1 MKKFLFLSLTLAVLF
16 GCAKESDID
25 NLQNQIDDL
34 KSNQIASISSQ
45 VTSINTSITNLVAMD
60 SELKGYITTLQEQK
74 TSLEK
79 ADEALSSSIAA
90 LREELE
96 NDISVAVADALAQM
110 SAYKQA
116 VDDQI
121 ESLNAAIEALQTKDK
136 ELQQQITTL
145 KNYVENDLKTY
156 IDNGDNTMKTW
167 VSATFATLEQYNA
180 TSGIIA
186 TIQGQLLT
194 INNKLTELESTA
206 AGISLQ
212 ELQEALST
220 LDEDHQAK
228 LNKAVSDCNDA
239 ITTAKEQITA
249 AYTTAIQNAI
259 SSSESSM
266 KTWVN
271 NQLAGYYTIAQTDA
285 KIDALKNTLE
295 EELNTQRNYLEDLIS
310 NLEASL
316 NIKIDGNKALID
328 GLQGQLNNLSA
339 EMSEIAGNVIE
350 NSSNISKNASDIA
363 QNAKQI
369 AENASDINTYEQL
382 ITANKQL
389 IKANEAAI
397 TANAS
402 AISDLQNRATA
413 DEKTIADNAAN
424 IAKNAQDIAANAA
437 LISANAGAIYNNAI
451 AISDNSA
458 DILQLQSDLATTR
471 TEITAAYQQAI
482 ASAINTLDGK
492 LTGQIAT
499 EVATLN
505 THIDDEVA
513 AINVAM
519 DALSA
524 RVTTCEKDIKNIKNT
539 IYSIQQ
545 DIENLQD
552 QVAAILARIQSI
564 AFVPAYSDG
573 KVPVS
578 YTDNGTLTP
587 GTATLDFELQPAST
601 ATELA
606 KVWQTALKM
615 KAVYTITK
623 ATPETA
629 QLTIT
634 SVSADKGY
642 LSVTVSGAALSED
655 FFRSRCSANASLVI
669 SDGNN
674 ELASEYVPLV
684 PWTTDVISFGDPLF
698 KAYCVEDF
706 DSDGDGEITEDEAK
720 AVTTISA
727 SMLNISS
734 LIGIEYFSNLESI
747 DVSFNKLETLDLSH
761 SPKLETVLVNGNK
774 LQSLG
779 LSGLAAMTELDC
791 SNNKLTALNVSE
803 SEGLLSLNCTNNQL
817 GSLNVQ
823 KNKALTDLQCSS
835 NQLVT
840 LDVKNNTALETLYCR
855 KNSINVLDVTKL
867 TCLKNLDCS
876 QNSLASLNLYQNLN
890 LDILYCASNHLYGL
904 GLSANTKLTFL
915 DCRSNTINALDV
927 SKNALLETINCTN
940 NQLVRLDVSSNPALE
955 TIACTGNPALTKL
968 WVKDAAQ
975 AAALSVTKDDFTAI
989 AYNNGGI
996 NIPDA
1001 KLKTYLVALF
1011 DEDEDGEISILEAEN
1026 VQNVNCSSRA
1036 VADLTGLEN
1045 CPNLKYLNFNGC
1057 NVSTIELPNLKKLET
1072 IVAYGNPIQ
1081 RINVNNDTALTA
1093 LYLQDVNTNALSGN
1107 SFTINAYDQ
1116 ASTLYLAFA
1125 GTGYTELNLTNS
1137 SSLTSYDIT
1146 ENIQLTKLVASSNPN
1161 VTSVNISSLNDLTY
1175 LDLNACGLT
1184 ALDVDHN
1191 INLVTLNCSSNS
1203 ISTLNVDNNTLLITL
1218 DCSENNLTA
1227 LKVSNNIMLDYLDCS
1242 SNSLANINVRNNT
1255 DLRTLNISS
1264 NVGIIAIAL
1273 GYNSLLETFNASKTG
1288 LTDIDLSANLA
1299 VKTLNLSGCSA
1310 MHIIDLTLNT
1320 ALVDLDLSG
1329 TSLATLD
1336 VSKNNALASLT
1347 YDDCTINATGLK
1359 VGSYVNVSNKKGV
1372 VFYSSGSIVKIVSSD
1387 EATKTWGYYGST
1399 VGAQSASDGVDNT
1412 NKIPDSEAAQWCRA
1426 KGSAWYL
1433 PAIDELNAL
1442 YINKTYVNTT
1452 LSIIG
1457 GMQLESDWY
1466 FSSSEYNPSFARS
1479 INFSNGAIDGN
1490 RRNDEHRVRAIRIL

>member
-1 MKKFLFLSLTLAVLF
+1 MKKFLFLSLTLVVLF

-145 KNYVENDLKTY
+145 KNYVETDLKTY

-505 THIDDEVA
+505 TRIDDEVA

-698 KAYCVEDF
+698 KAYCVENF

-867 TCLKNLDCS
+867 TGLKNLDCS
-876 QNSLASLNLYQNLN
+876 QNSLSSLNLYQNLN

-915 DCRSNTINALDV
+915 DCRSNTINSLDI

-975 AAALSVTKDDFTAI
+975 AAALSVTKDDFTTI

-1093 LYLQDVNTNALSGN
+1093 LYLQDANTNALSGN

-1125 GTGYTELNLTNS
+1125 GTGYTTLNLTNS
-1137 SSLTSYDIT
+1137 TVLTSYDVT
-1146 ENIQLTKLVASSNPN
+1146 ENIQLTRLVASGNSL
-1161 VTSVNISSLNDLTY
+1161 VTGVDVSP
-1175 LDLNACGLT
+1175 LT
-1184 ALDVDHN
+1184 ALIHLDLRRCALNSLDVDTN
-1191 INLVTLNCSSNS
+1191 IDLVYLAFTDNQIPSINL
-1203 ISTLNVDNNTLLITL
+1203 DNNIQLDTLGAANNQLSTIRLTNNTSL
-1218 DCSENNLTA
+1218 EQIYLQGNNLQNVNVRKNTELKILDVSGNSEITA
-1227 LKVSNNIMLDYLDCS
+1227 L
-1242 SNSLANINVRNNT
+1242 
-1255 DLRTLNISS
+1255 
-1264 NVGIIAIAL
+1264 AL
-1273 GYNSLLETFNASKTG
+1273 GYNPLLENLKAGNTD

-1329 TSLATLD
+1329 TSIATIDL
-1336 VSKNNALASLT
+1336 SNNTA
-1347 YDDCTINATGLK
+1347 LK
-1359 VGSYVNVSNKKGV
+1359 VFKFSNTPLKSSLQIGDYFANLGV
-1372 VFYSSGSIVKIVSSD
+1372 VFYLSGDVIKIVSTD
-1387 EATKTWGYYGST
+1387 EVTKTWGPSN
-1399 VGAQSASDGVDNT
+1399 VNKGASSATDGTANT
-1412 NKIPDSEAAQWCRA
+1412 NKMLDLEAAQWCRA
-1426 KGSAWYL
+1426 KGPLWYL
-1433 PAIDELNAL
+1433 PAIEELKAFYN
-1442 YINKTYVNTT
+1442 IKTT
-1452 LSIIG
+1452 LNPTLSSISG
-1457 GMQLESDWY
+1457 VLLENGNYW
-1466 FSSSEYNPSFARS
+1466 SSTEYDISSARS
-1479 INFSNGAIDGN
+1479 INWKGETIISPKGASY
-1490 RRNDEHRVRAIRIL
+1490 RVRAILALN